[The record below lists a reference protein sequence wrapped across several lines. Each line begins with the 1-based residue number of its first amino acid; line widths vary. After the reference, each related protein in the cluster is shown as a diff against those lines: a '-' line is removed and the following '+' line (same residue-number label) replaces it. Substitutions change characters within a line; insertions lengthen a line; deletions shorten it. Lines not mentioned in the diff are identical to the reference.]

1 MPSAAAVR
9 AWVATALAVAAA
21 LVCSPAR
28 AGDPSDLG
36 LFGFDSYATTWS
48 KPPAMLIQGSDAP
61 ARIAGLSSPQGGV
74 TTAGVGADL
83 SLRYG
88 AFLYEGLRLRYAQAW
103 GQPLRAVETA
113 DEAPYRVTQGPLQ
126 IVEVG
131 SAIPLGASGLGGQ
144 IVGQR
149 YKLKLFTDWGVAW
162 AWADATVRDPS
173 GALSRSTL
181 TTQSVYWRTDV
192 SACARIGAS
201 WPSDAQSWAC
211 LTAGANLYEFDWLS
225 GASVGL
231 RVDL

>member
-1 MPSAAAVR
+1 
-9 AWVATALAVAAA
+9 
-21 LVCSPAR
+21 
-28 AGDPSDLG
+28 
-36 LFGFDSYATTWS
+36 
-48 KPPAMLIQGSDAP
+48 
-61 ARIAGLSSPQGGV
+61 
-74 TTAGVGADL
+74 
-83 SLRYG
+83 
-88 AFLYEGLRLRYAQAW
+88 
-103 GQPLRAVETA
+103 
-113 DEAPYRVTQGPLQ
+113 VTQGPLQ
-126 IVEVG
+126 VFELG

-144 IVGQR
+144 IVGR
-149 YKLKLFTDWGVAW
+149 HYKLKLFTDWGVAW

-173 GALSRSTL
+173 GALSRSTF

>member
-1 MPSAAAVR
+1 
-9 AWVATALAVAAA
+9 
-21 LVCSPAR
+21 
-28 AGDPSDLG
+28 
-36 LFGFDSYATTWS
+36 
-48 KPPAMLIQGSDAP
+48 MLIQGNDAP
-61 ARIAGLSSPQGGV
+61 ARIAGLSSPQGGL
-74 TTAGVGADL
+74 TTVGVGADL
-83 SLRYG
+83 SLRWG

-103 GQPLRAVETA
+103 GQPLRGVETA

-126 IVEVG
+126 VFELG

-144 IVGQR
+144 LVGR
-149 YKLKLFTDWGVAW
+149 RTKLKLFTDWGVAW

-181 TTQSVYWRTDV
+181 TTQTVYWRADV
-192 SACARIGAS
+192 SACARVGGS